1 MEKRLTLIIENQDE
15 HLVVR
20 NIVLKEGKKEKVLED
35 KQTTLKYT
43 TYSWRDLNNRRY
55 EFKRNIDES
64 FESSYRRLLFMYPTY
79 DICDVNDNLLHAGK
93 SFTLD
98 TYLKSLNRKKPK
110 KIALATIG
118 GAGHLYFGMSND
130 VMALESADQELLSYV
145 FTCGMDENYIR
156 YFAEYLQ
163 KTANILIQA
172 RTHATEHM
180 LLFSLPKTI
189 GTIEKYK
196 KRVLEKAQEATK
208 MHTPLL
214 QRDVLYCDILPISG
228 IHRIFVNGRDFRGYW
243 DEEEYLNHRYEIR
256 GTKYTTTEEI

>member
-35 KQTTLKYT
+35 KQMILKYI

-79 DICDVNDNLLHAGK
+79 DIRDVNDNLLHAGK
-93 SFTLD
+93 DFTLD
-98 TYLKSLNRKKPK
+98 AYLKSLNRKKPK

-130 VMALESADQELLSYV
+130 VMALE
-145 FTCGMDENYIR
+145 
-156 YFAEYLQ
+156 
-163 KTANILIQA
+163 
-172 RTHATEHM
+172 
-180 LLFSLPKTI
+180 
-189 GTIEKYK
+189 
-196 KRVLEKAQEATK
+196 ATK
-208 MHTPLL
+208 KHTPLL

-228 IHRIFVNGRDFRGYW
+228 IHRIFVTGRDFRGYW
-243 DEEEYLNHRYEIR
+243 DEEEYLNHRYE
-256 GTKYTTTEEI
+256 